1 MKTIGLVPELQVSD
15 FSKSLTFYTDL
26 LGFSVVYSRPEE
38 KFAYIKRGN
47 AEIMLEE
54 PTNPDRTWNTAE
66 LIHPYGRGINFQI
79 EVGDVDSLYERTK
92 IASLVPFLDIEEK
105 WYQKDAVR
113 VWNRQFLIQDPD
125 GYLLRFYQGLG
136 TREH

>member
-15 FSKSLTFYTDL
+15 FSKSLTFYIDL

-54 PTNPDRTWNTAE
+54 PTNPERTWNTAE
-66 LIHPYGRGINFQI
+66 LKHPYGRGINFQI
-79 EVGDVDSLYERTK
+79 EVEDIDSLYDK
-92 IASLVPFLDIEEK
+92 IKPTGFVPFLDMEEK
-105 WYQKDAVR
+105 WYQKDAFQVG
-113 VWNRQFLIQDPD
+113 NRQFLIQDPD
-125 GYLLRFYQGLG
+125 GYLLRFYQDLG
-136 TREH
+136 TRQF